1 MGQTPQ
7 GAADK
12 KSVGAHPRV
21 RPNRKGG
28 TMPSFLP
35 PRSDWMAGVALLLGA
50 DPAWRCRF
58 SDLANPPCT
67 PGVLDACCLP
77 VRTGLRCKYN
87 HFKM

>member
-12 KSVGAHPRV
+12 KASERILASVRTV
-21 RPNRKGG
+21 KVERFR
-28 TMPSFLP
+28 
-35 PRSDWMAGVALLLGA
+35 RSSARLDWIAGVALLLGA
-50 DPAWRCRF
+50 DPAWRCQF

-67 PGVLDACCLP
+67 PGVLDT